1 MKRIFLYAAL
11 CAAVITSCEKKEI
24 TPDLADNQVSFV
36 INGPVTR
43 VTTTGNVSIFQA
55 GDQVSITS
63 NGLYEDI
70 TNEVYTVGEAGLNGK
85 TVYFAKDAAASF
97 VAHYPATLKNENGA
111 ITMAVAADQDSDEDF
126 HNNMFMV
133 ATAAGDN
140 TTGSVSL
147 AFAHKLAMVKV
158 NIEGLDNA
166 ASVTISNIVPE
177 LTWSASALA
186 LSTTAQAIDIA
197 AWKQPNKQ
205 EYWALVP
212 AQTVAAQTKLIT
224 ITDTEGKKYEYVLGS
239 EIAFTTGKVKTIN
252 LTFKGSLVDAEF
264 PALDNVTWDDEETPI
279 EDVFDEVAPTPVSG
293 ITLDKTEAQ
302 MNIGA
307 TLTLTA
313 TVTPEDATD
322 KTVVWT
328 SSEETVATVVD
339 GVVTAKAVGTAVI
352 TAKAGEF
359 STTCTVTVSEQVEI
373 VPVDG
378 VTLDKQAATVKVGK
392 TLTLTATVTPENA
405 TDKTVTWT
413 SNDETVATVAD
424 GVVTALKAGEAV
436 ITATAGEFSA
446 TCTVTVE
453 GLLEL
458 ISAET
463 GDFSVLTEFA
473 STPMNNYSGLT
484 VNKWNIGSKASVEVE
499 NNEVAITIK
508 DGTNARYNRGIGFR
522 TGTIPSDVTT
532 LTLSFNAY
540 CSAEGQNL
548 CVAAM
553 QAEAANTAFKV
564 DSKDL
569 QTPTLNLTSTTYT
582 YTIDLTSTVGA
593 DYTGGVIL
601 LLAPGN
607 ASNNLITENTWYVS
621 NVRLIEKVSE

>member
-36 INGPVTR
+36 IDGPVTR
-43 VTTTGNVSIFQA
+43 VTTTGNVSTFQA

-97 VAHYPATLKNENGA
+97 VAHYPATLKNESGE
-111 ITMAVAADQDSDEDF
+111 ITMAVAADQDSDKDF

-373 VPVDG
+373 VPVEG
-378 VTLDKQAATVKVGK
+378 VALDQETATLKVGK

-458 ISAET
+458 ISASA
-463 GDFSVLTEFA
+463 GDFSQIDELNPTVTGWASATTPGWALIKNGEGTVAFDAELGEVQLAKSNNDWYRIGLVYYTGANVKAGTYTLAVTLRNIDATEDA
-473 STPMNNYSGLT
+473 TSDDIQVRVYDTAGNAQ
-484 VNKWNIGSKASVEVE
+484 IGSTQ
-499 NNEVAITIK
+499 TIATK
-508 DGTNARYNRGIGFR
+508 K
-522 TGTIPSDVTT
+522 DVTIAKREI
-532 LTLSFNAY
+532 TLSQDY
-540 CSAEGQNL
+540 AEGISFIFYPKSNDGFTYAIQN
-548 CVAAM
+548 V
-553 QAEAANTAFKV
+553 
-564 DSKDL
+564 
-569 QTPTLNLTSTTYT
+569 
-582 YTIDLTSTVGA
+582 TV
-593 DYTGGVIL
+593 
-601 LLAPGN
+601 
-607 ASNNLITENTWYVS
+607 
-621 NVRLIEKVSE
+621 IEKQ